1 MDKGRKFVKKYVESL
16 LNTPQMER
24 FREVNYKG
32 INKLRHFSRRA
43 QRVEAMTDVV
53 MMMMSRPS
61 YELKGKLIPEKTS
74 LEETW
79 ITVDPMVL
87 ANTII
92 GQVDM
97 DVSLVKDKKPP
108 RTPLRD
114 S

>member
-61 YELKGKLIPEKTS
+61 YELKGTLMSERTS
-74 LEETW
+74 LRDTW
-79 ITVDPMVL
+79 IKVDPMVL
-87 ANTII
+87 ANAII

-97 DVSLVKDKKPP
+97 DVNLARDKTPP
-108 RTPLRD
+108 RIPLTD